1 MKYKTRY
8 SNIVPKGQIGE
19 CMDKVDGELLAL
31 LIKFDN
37 GEVFW
42 FMKRDLIE
50 VKEYADEEGRNSDEC
65 TKFN

>member
-8 SNIVPKGQIGE
+8 SSIVPKGQMGE
-19 CMDKVDGELLAL
+19 CIDKVDGELLAL
-31 LIKFDN
+31 LIKFGN

-50 VKEYADEEGRNSDEC
+50 VEDK
-65 TKFN
+65 

>member
-8 SNIVPKGQIGE
+8 GSIVPKGQIGE
-19 CMDKVDGELLAL
+19 CVDKVDGKILAL

-42 FMKRDLIE
+42 FMKRDLI
-50 VKEYADEEGRNSDEC
+50 KIEE
-65 TKFN
+65 

>member
-8 SNIVPKGQIGE
+8 SSIVPKGQIGE
-19 CMDKVDGELLAL
+19 CIDKVDGKVFAL
-31 LIKFDN
+31 LIEFDN

-50 VKEYADEEGRNSDEC
+50 VKEYADEEGS
-65 TKFN
+65 

>member
-8 SNIVPKGQIGE
+8 SSIVPKGQIGE
-19 CMDKVDGELLAL
+19 CIDKVDRKVFAL

-50 VKEYADEEGRNSDEC
+50 VKEYAD
-65 TKFN
+65 